1 MRRTTREEQSP
12 IFRFYA
18 NDWLASNDR
27 VKLSLEEQGAYI
39 LLYCRC
45 WISFEIEYD
54 EEVLSRMCNCTIDKI
69 RRIFEKLVEKEFL
82 VKKERNGKTYF
93 ICTQAEQERK
103 EQAINRVKK
112 QKAGKLGAK
121 IRWGK

>member
-1 MRRTTREEQSP
+1 
-12 IFRFYA
+12 
-18 NDWLASNDR
+18 
-27 VKLSLEEQGAYI
+27 
-39 LLYCRC
+39 
-45 WISFEIEYD
+45 
-54 EEVLSRMCNCTIDKI
+54 MCNCTIDKI
-69 RRIFEKLVEKEFL
+69 RRIFAKLVEKEFL

>member
-69 RRIFEKLVEKEFL
+69 RRIFAKLVEKEFL

-112 QKAGKLGAK
+112 QKAGNLVQN
-121 IRWGK
+121 